1 MAATSTQPAG
11 LRSDARRN
19 REAVLVAAREQ
30 LAKNG
35 LDGPIEE
42 IARAAGVGVGT
53 VYRHFPSKDALVAAL
68 VADRF
73 TRLAERA
80 REALDE
86 DDPWQAFCDF
96 IRFSAELQMR
106 DRALSQ
112 FLAHHPELGHEHAR
126 RSGLADASAQLMAKA
141 QREGGMRPDAIV
153 GDVPTLICGLGA
165 ITAGASGTMPE
176 LNWERYVAIML
187 DGLRAPG
194 HDPMP
199 PPKAPLRR

>member
-1 MAATSTQPAG
+1 MAATTTHPAG

-19 REAVLVAAREQ
+19 REAVLAAAKEQ

-35 LDGPIEE
+35 LNGPMDE

-53 VYRHFPSKDALVAAL
+53 VYRHFPSKDALVHAL

-73 TRLAERA
+73 ARLAERA
-80 REALDE
+80 REGLDE

-96 IRFSAELQMR
+96 IRYSAELQMR

-112 FLAHHPELGHEHAR
+112 FLAHHPELGHEHALG
-126 RSGLADASAQLMAKA
+126 SGLADASALLMARA
-141 QREGGMRPDAIV
+141 QREGGMRQDAIV
-153 GDVPTLICGLGA
+153 GDIPTLICGLGA

-194 HDPMP
+194 QEPLP
-199 PPKAPLRR
+199 PPKKPLRR